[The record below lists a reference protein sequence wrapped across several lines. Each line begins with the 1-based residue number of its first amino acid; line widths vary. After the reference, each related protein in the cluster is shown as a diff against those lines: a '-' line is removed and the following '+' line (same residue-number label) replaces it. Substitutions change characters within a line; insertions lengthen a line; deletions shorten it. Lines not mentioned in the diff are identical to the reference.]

1 MVSSRLK
8 EKFEGWVAPR
18 VRILAS
24 AGLTPNALTLLGLAA
39 SLAAAFCYLNWRI
52 GDALLPAAAALVLIS
67 GLLDA
72 LDGVLARAVGGASAF
87 GGFLDSVADRYS
99 DAVVLSAVVVAGL
112 CDPVW
117 GLAAVVGSIM
127 VSYARARAEAAGV
140 GMASVGLAER
150 AERML
155 LLAAV
160 TFAAYFRLDIL
171 RWGVLLLAALSHL
184 TVLQRAVHFL
194 RETGRRKA
202 LY

>member
-1 MVSSRLK
+1 MISGWLK

-24 AGLTPNALTLLGLAA
+24 AGMTPNALTLLGIATSFAA
-39 SLAAAFCYLNWRI
+39 SFCYLNWRI
-52 GDALLPAAAALVLIS
+52 SDVLLPTAAALVLVS
-67 GLLDA
+67 GFLDA
-72 LDGVLARAVGGASAF
+72 LDGVLARAVGGASTF

-99 DAVVLSAVVVAGL
+99 DAVVLAAIVVAGL

-117 GLAAVVGSIM
+117 GLAAVVGSII

-140 GMASVGLAER
+140 GMASVGFAER

-155 LLAAV
+155 ILAAA

-171 RWGVLLLAALSHL
+171 QWGVLLLAVLSHL
-184 TVLQRAVHFL
+184 TVLQRVVHFF
-194 RETGRRKA
+194 REIGRRES

>member
-1 MVSSRLK
+1 LVSSRLK

-52 GDALLPAAAALVLIS
+52 GDLLLPAAAALVLIS